1 MKSFNEF
8 ISLKE
13 EDGMLPAQNP
23 MNPGANQMPPTGQSP
38 EEQNPGQETDRDPP
52 PEAAT
57 EMEGITNDI
66 QRQVRRLFQV
76 LDRHNLNKKKT
87 VTLLTTIIQQIAGGG
102 KLNATSSIQTT
113 RNAMTTNGSG
123 INPPMQP
130 MANG

>member
-1 MKSFNEF
+1 MKSFHDF
-8 ISLKE
+8 VCLKE
-13 EDGMLPAQNP
+13 EDGILPAQNP
-23 MNPGANQMPPTGQSP
+23 MNPAANQMPPTGQSP

-52 PEAAT
+52 PEAAA

-87 VTLLTTIIQQIAGGG
+87 VTLLTTIIQQIAGDG
-102 KLNATSSIQTT
+102 KLTTTNATQTT